1 MTRRKLFCVSGT
13 VWNSKIR
20 KTVANL
26 SIKAGNMKHLFPF
39 MQIQVYERLCE
50 NYSSPAE
57 LQRHRL
63 KVLLLDTLAFLLSS
77 LLCGYYG

>member
-39 MQIQVYERLCE
+39 MQTQVYERLCE
-50 NYSSPAE
+50 NYFSPAE
-57 LQRHRL
+57 LQRHRF
-63 KVLLLDTLAFLLSS
+63 KVLLDTLAFLLSS